1 MQDRLRMGM
10 AGHPSL
16 RSGRMP
22 EAWAGVADGEVA
34 EIAESVARRGFL
46 YDDPGSFRAGI
57 VEVLRALTAAGK
69 VTRGVPA

>member
-1 MQDRLRMGM
+1 
-10 AGHPSL
+10 
-16 RSGRMP
+16 MP

-46 YDDPGSFRAGI
+46 YDDPGSFRAGV
-57 VEVLRALTAAGK
+57 VEVLRALAAAGK